1 MYGCTFFC
9 YTYTTK
15 CSGKGVRIMQEEP
28 FKAYLLGCVG
38 EKGVSSRMVKA
49 RKAERILNTSL
60 DNVVADDS
68 AMYKALLQIREQDNQ
83 RSSMQNAMRY
93 YYRFF
98 TGRAFPQLRDYE
110 RQHGLSTF

>member
-15 CSGKGVRIMQEEP
+15 YSGKGVRIMREER

-60 DNVVADDS
+60 DTVVVDDDT
-68 AMYKALLQIREQDNQ
+68 MYKALLQIREQDNL
-83 RSSMQNAMRY
+83 RSSMQNAVRY
-93 YYRFF
+93 YYRF
-98 TGRAFPQLRDYE
+98 TNGREFPQLKDYE

>member
-1 MYGCTFFC
+1 M
-9 YTYTTK
+9 
-15 CSGKGVRIMQEEP
+15 REEQ

-60 DNVVADDS
+60 DTVVVDDNT
-68 AMYKALLQIREQDNQ
+68 MYKALLQIREQDNL
-83 RSSMQNAMRY
+83 RSSMQNAVRY
-93 YYRFF
+93 YYRFAN
-98 TGRAFPQLRDYE
+98 GRAFPQLRDYE

>member
-1 MYGCTFFC
+1 M
-9 YTYTTK
+9 
-15 CSGKGVRIMQEEP
+15 REEQ

-60 DNVVADDS
+60 DTVVVDDDT
-68 AMYKALLQIREQDNQ
+68 MYKALLQIREQDNL
-83 RSSMQNAMRY
+83 RSSMQNAVRY
-93 YYRFF
+93 YYRF
-98 TGRAFPQLRDYE
+98 TNGRAFPQLRDYE